1 MNILASFGNILGV
14 DAVMIVFVVVL
25 LFGAKKLPELAK
37 GVGGAIREFSKGK
50 NGNDDEPPAPPP
62 PSVIK

>member
-1 MNILASFGNILGV
+1 MGV
-14 DAVMIVFVVVL
+14 DTLMILFVVVL

-50 NGNDDEPPAPPP
+50 NGEDEPPAPPP
-62 PSVIK
+62 PAIK

>member
-14 DAVMIVFVVVL
+14 DALLLVFVVVL

-37 GVGGAIREFSKGK
+37 GVGGAIREFSKAK
-50 NGNDDEPPAPPP
+50 NNHDDEPPAPPP
-62 PSVIK
+62 PAIK